1 MEFLIGVEIPDTV
14 TAIGAWA
21 FAGAEGMTD
30 IEIPSSVSS
39 IGSNALFGCH
49 ILSSAM
55 FEGKTL
61 EQVQAMANYPWGIE
75 DTSVISAELG

>member
-1 MEFLIGVEIPDTV
+1 MTGVEIPTTV

-39 IGSNALFGCH
+39 IGSNAFFGCH
-49 ILSSAM
+49 MLSSVM

-61 EQVQAMANYPWGIE
+61 EQVQAMDNYPWGIE
-75 DTSVISAELG
+75 DTNIIHAGIESTP

>member
-1 MEFLIGVEIPDTV
+1 MGVEIPDTV

-39 IGSNALFGCH
+39 IGSDAFFGCH
-49 ILSSAM
+49 ILSSVM

-61 EQVQAMANYPWGIE
+61 EQVQAMENYPWGIT
-75 DTSVISAELG
+75 DTSIISAELG

>member
-1 MEFLIGVEIPDTV
+1 MTGVEIPTTV

-39 IGSNALFGCH
+39 IGSDAFFGCH
-49 ILSSAM
+49 MLSSVT
-55 FEGKTL
+55 FHGKTL
-61 EQVQAMANYPWGIE
+61 DEVQAMEYYPWGIS
-75 DTSVISAELG
+75 DTSIIRGDM